1 MNKLHRM
8 LLAGTAVLALL
19 LGGCSQ
25 DGEVVTVL
33 AGSELKDIK
42 PMLDDIERHADVRIE
57 FHFTGTLDGAETLAS
72 GGQYD
77 MGWFSHAKYLALLE
91 GRAQRKIIHAAEK
104 LALSPVIAGVKKSVA
119 DRWGWCDN
127 PAVSWQDFAN
137 KASSGELTFAMT
149 NPASSN
155 SGFSATVG
163 VQSALAGG
171 EALQPEMINS
181 EAMQGFARGHKLTS
195 GSSGWLAEKYLAE
208 QGRVDAI
215 FNYESVLLGLN
226 RSGKLREP
234 LCLIYPPEGVVTADY
249 PLLLI
254 NKEKQAAFDRL
265 VAYFKQPEV
274 QERLMQETARR
285 PVVPNVAADSRFPD
299 AIIIELPFPGK
310 VETVD
315 QILMTYLDKQRAPS
329 TSLFVLDMSGSM
341 GKEQRLDQLKQSL
354 RNLAGADLSITGKF
368 ARFRARE
375 QVIFQPFNDK
385 PMPMRTFAIQSG
397 DNHDP
402 GLQEMRQVISGFVA
416 EGGTAIYDALNVA
429 YEEAVEQRAQSP
441 DRFFSIVLMSDGLNR
456 EGMRF
461 AEFQQHYHRMAD
473 QYGPIPTFAVIF
485 GDANREEMHALAQ
498 LTGGRAFDST
508 KHSLAQVFKKIRG
521 YQ

>member
-1 MNKLHRM
+1 MEALHRI
-8 LLAGTAVLALL
+8 LLLGVFLIAAM

-25 DGEVVTVL
+25 DGEVVSVL
-33 AGSELKDIK
+33 AGSELKDIE
-42 PMLDDIERHADVRIE
+42 PMLDDIEREANVRIE
-57 FHFTGTLDGAETLAS
+57 FRYTGTLDGAETLAS
-72 GGQYD
+72 GEPYD

-91 GRAQRKIIHAAEK
+91 GRAQHKIIQAAEK

-119 DRWGWCDN
+119 DRWGWCEN
-127 PAVSWQDFAN
+127 PAVSWQAFAD
-137 KASSGELTFAMT
+137 KASRGELTFAMT

-171 EALQPEMINS
+171 EALQPEMIDS
-181 EAMQGFARGHKLTS
+181 EAMLGFAKGHKLTS

-208 QGRVDAI
+208 QDRVDAI

-226 RSGKLREP
+226 ASGGLREP

-254 NKEKQAAFDRL
+254 NRDKRPAFDRL

-274 QERLMQETARR
+274 QARLMRETARR
-285 PVVPNVAADSRFPD
+285 PVVPGVIPDARFPN
-299 AIIIELPFPGK
+299 AVIVELPFPGQ

-341 GKEQRLDQLKQSL
+341 GREQRLEQLKQSL
-354 RNLAGADLSITGKF
+354 RNLAGADRSITGQF

-375 QVIFQPFNDK
+375 QVIFQPFNDQ
-385 PMPMRTFAIQSG
+385 PMPKITFAVQTG
-397 DNHDP
+397 NDQDP
-402 GLQEMRQVISGFVA
+402 GLQEMRQVISGFSA
-416 EGGTAIYDALNVA
+416 AGGTAIYDTLKVA
-429 YEEAVEQRAQSP
+429 YEEAVRLRAENP
-441 DRFFSIVLMSDGLNR
+441 DRFFSIVLMSDGMNR
-456 EGMRF
+456 EGMGF
-461 AEFQQHYHRMAD
+461 ADFKQHYQRVAD
-473 QYGPIPTFAVIF
+473 EYGPIPTFPVIF
-485 GDANREEMHALAQ
+485 GDANKAEMQALAQ
-498 LTGGRAFDST
+498 LTGGRSFDST
-508 KHSLAQVFKKIRG
+508 GHSLAQVFKKIRG